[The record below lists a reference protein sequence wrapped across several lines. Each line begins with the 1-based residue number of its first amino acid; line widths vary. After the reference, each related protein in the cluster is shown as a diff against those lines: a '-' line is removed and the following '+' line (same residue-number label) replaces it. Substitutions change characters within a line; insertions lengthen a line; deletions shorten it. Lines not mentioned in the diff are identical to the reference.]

1 MSAASARVVLAT
13 APALAARARRA
24 SPARTVRSKTVVA
37 MRSISSYLPAD
48 TYNSLEKDGDLTFLH
63 TMLRVDDLEKTMAFF
78 SALGLKETRRKESE
92 KGKFTLV
99 FMASAPGAPEIEL
112 TYNWGGEEFAPPSRS
127 MGHLAYAT
135 DDIYAL
141 CRKLQDA
148 GIAINRPP
156 RDGKMAF
163 VKSPDGISVELLQ
176 KGTPLEP
183 AEPWASAENVGEW

>member
-1 MSAASARVVLAT
+1 
-13 APALAARARRA
+13 
-24 SPARTVRSKTVVA
+24 

-112 TYNWGGEEFAPPSRS
+112 TSNHSFVLLHPKRKTASEVNLSVQWFVDNATTHTQKRWHICRRVRS
-127 MGHLAYAT
+127 CLRQLDKLLPRFPELM
-135 DDIYAL
+135 AL
-141 CRKLQDA
+141 LVVAMIGSSA
-148 GIAINRPP
+148 G
-156 RDGKMAF
+156 
-163 VKSPDGISVELLQ
+163 
-176 KGTPLEP
+176 
-183 AEPWASAENVGEW
+183 ASLFWKR